1 VVDQYQLQ
9 GEAFS
14 RTVRGAEP
22 LAYAV
27 EDAIRN
33 MRILDA
39 LVRSEKSAAW
49 ETV

>member
-1 VVDQYQLQ
+1 
-9 GEAFS
+9 
-14 RTVRGAEP
+14 
-22 LAYAV
+22 V